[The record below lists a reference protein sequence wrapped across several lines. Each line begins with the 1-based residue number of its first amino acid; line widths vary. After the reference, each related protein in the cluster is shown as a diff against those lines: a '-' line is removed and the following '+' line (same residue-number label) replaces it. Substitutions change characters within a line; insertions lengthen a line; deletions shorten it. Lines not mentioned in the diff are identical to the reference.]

1 MKARRF
7 PITLMFTIAL
17 NANHLSS
24 NIVSGMDGREVGV
37 DGIASLRNIQARF
50 VKKLLE
56 LKSSERKS
64 QLLNL

>member
-1 MKARRF
+1 MNNLKKTRAIMKARRF

-37 DGIASLRNIQARF
+37 YWIASLRNVQARF
-50 VKKLLE
+50 F
-56 LKSSERKS
+56 LK
-64 QLLNL
+64 NY